1 MNTKIILFCGPS
13 GSGKTTI
20 SQYLLK
26 NNSNLCF
33 SVSATTREKRDKEK
47 DGEDYYFISKKE
59 FQKKIA
65 NNEFIEWE
73 EVYQGI
79 FYGTLKSEIERIWG
93 MNKSAIFDV
102 DVMGGLNIKNQY
114 GDKALAVFVMPPS
127 IEILRERLIAR
138 KSETQ
143 DSLEK
148 RIAKATTEMGYAN
161 QFERKIINNDL
172 DESCRNAQEML
183 DEFLAL

>member
-1 MNTKIILFCGPS
+1 MNNKIILFCGPS

-33 SVSATTREKRDKEK
+33 SVSATTREKRDNEK
-47 DGEDYYFISKKE
+47 DGEDYYFISKQE
-59 FQKKIA
+59 FQKKIT
-65 NNEFIEWE
+65 NKEFIEWE

-79 FYGTLKSEIERIWG
+79 FYGTLKSEIDRIWG

-102 DVMGGLNIKNQY
+102 DVMGGLNIKSQY

-138 KSETQ
+138 KSETP

-148 RIAKATTEMGYAN
+148 RIAKATTEMGYAD
-161 QFERKIINNDL
+161 QYERIIINDDL
-172 DESCRNAQEML
+172 EESCRNAQQML
-183 DEFLAL
+183 NEFLDS

>member
-1 MNTKIILFCGPS
+1 VNNKIILFCGPS

-26 NNSNLCF
+26 NNFNLCF
-33 SVSATTREKRDKEK
+33 SVSATTREKRDNEK
-47 DGEDYYFISKKE
+47 DKEDYYFISKQE

-65 NNEFIEWE
+65 SNEFIEWE

-102 DVMGGLNIKNQY
+102 DVMGGLNIKSQY
-114 GDKALAVFVMPPS
+114 GDKALAVFVVPPS
-127 IEILRERLIAR
+127 IEILKERLIDR
-138 KSETQ
+138 KSETP

-148 RIAKATTEMGYAN
+148 RIAKATTEIGYSD
-161 QFERKIINNDL
+161 QFERIIINDNL

-183 DEFLAL
+183 DEFLAS

>member
-1 MNTKIILFCGPS
+1 MENKIILFCGPS

-33 SVSATTREKRDKEK
+33 SVSATTREKRDNEK
-47 DGEDYYFISKKE
+47 DGEDYYFISKEE
-59 FQKKIA
+59 FEKKIA

-73 EVYQGI
+73 EVYHGI
-79 FYGTLKSEIERIWG
+79 FYGTLKSEIERIWA

-102 DVMGGLNIKNQY
+102 EVMGGLNIKNQY

-127 IEILRERLIAR
+127 IEILKERLIAR
-138 KSETQ
+138 KSETP
-143 DSLEK
+143 DSLDK
-148 RIAKATTEMGYAN
+148 RIAKATVEMGYSN
-161 QFERKIINNDL
+161 QFERKIINDNL
-172 DESCRNAQEML
+172 DESCRHAQEML
-183 DEFLAL
+183 DEFLAS